1 MKKVY
6 IERQKEILRIC
17 IAENEKLCEC
27 YIEEDENTVYPGQI
41 YMGIVRNI
49 VQGIKCA
56 FVDIGIGKNA
66 YMYLDT
72 RFGNLNVKKGEE
84 LLVEIVKE
92 SMGSKGP
99 KVNNNITIPGRYSVI
114 ETLTKKI
121 NISKKIVDVNLQKK
135 FFEEISKPEDVGVM
149 VRTNAEKVPIEEI
162 NEEIKKL
169 HQVYSDIIKR
179 ATFTNKPQ
187 LLYESGGVLGKILRD
202 TIGETTEKVIVNDKA
217 DYDYLN
223 DYFNDKPDI
232 QTSIELYEDDIPI
245 MEFYGIESEIL
256 ALRNSNVKL
265 SCGGSI
271 VIDKTEAMYVIDVN
285 SGKNIKGINIEKTA
299 EITDLEAAMEI
310 ARQIKLRNL
319 SGIIVVDF
327 IDIQDKNAKKKILS
341 TLQEGFKDDKNK
353 TIIYP
358 FTELNLVQ
366 IARRRRGKSILDY
379 IEEDCSN
386 CYGKGKILKF
396 SYLKHLIRNDILRIT
411 SKNEN
416 NNIYIEIGEVYKEEI
431 SRAIDSFAAGIEASN
446 KSIYVNYVK
455 SSNRLKVEML
465 VFQSQIEE
473 MKGYKIYG

>member
-6 IERQKEILRIC
+6 IERQKDILRIG
-17 IAENEKLCEC
+17 IVENEKLCEC
-27 YIEEDENTVYPGQI
+27 YIEEDESTVYPGQI
-41 YMGIVRNI
+41 YLGIVKNI

-72 RFGNLNVKKGEE
+72 RFRNLNVKKGEE

-92 SMGSKGP
+92 SIGSKGP
-99 KVNNNITIPGRYSVI
+99 KVNNNISIPGRYSVI
-114 ETLTKKI
+114 ETLTNKI
-121 NISKKIVDVNLQKK
+121 SISKKIVDLDLQKK
-135 FFEEISKPEDVGVM
+135 FFEGICKPEDVGVM

-169 HQVYSDIIKR
+169 YQVYSDIVKKAI
-179 ATFTNKPQ
+179 FTNKPQ

-202 TIGETTEKVIVNDKA
+202 AIGETTEKVIVNGKT
-217 DYDYLN
+217 DYDFLK

-232 QTSIELYEDDIPI
+232 QTSIELYEDNIPI
-245 MEFYGIESEIL
+245 MDFYGIESEIL
-256 ALRNSNVKL
+256 ALRNRNVKL

-299 EITDLEAAMEI
+299 ETTDLEAAREI
-310 ARQIKLRNL
+310 TRQIKLRNL

-327 IDIQDKNAKKKILS
+327 IDIQDKKAKKKILNA
-341 TLQEGFKDDKNK
+341 LEEGFKDDKNK

-379 IEEDCSN
+379 IEEDCSH

-396 SYLKHLIRNDILRIT
+396 SYLKHLLRNEILRIT
-411 SKNEN
+411 SENESK
-416 NNIYIEIGEVYKEEI
+416 NIYIEIGEVYREEI
-431 SRAIDSFAAGIEASN
+431 SKSIDSFVADIEAGN
-446 KSIYVNYVK
+446 KSVYVNYVN
-455 SSNRLKVEML
+455 SSNRIKVEML

-473 MKGYKIYG
+473 MNGYKIYG